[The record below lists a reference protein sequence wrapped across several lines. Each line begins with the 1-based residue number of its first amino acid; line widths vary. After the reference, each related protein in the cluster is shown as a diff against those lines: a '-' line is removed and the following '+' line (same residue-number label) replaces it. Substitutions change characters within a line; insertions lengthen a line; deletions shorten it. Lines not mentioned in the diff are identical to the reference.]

1 MSGIRVRL
9 FGSVKEIV
17 GSGEIEVPAAPGA
30 TTGSLLAGLIRAHPR
45 LEPWGEYLRVAVN
58 QEYAPGETPVAP
70 GDEVA
75 IIPPVSGG

>member
-17 GSGEIEVPAAPGA
+17 GSGEIEVSAAPGA
-30 TTGSLLAGLIRAHPR
+30 TTGSLLAGLIDAHPR
-45 LEPWGEYLRVAVN
+45 LAPWKEYLRVAVN
-58 QEYAPGETPVAP
+58 QEYAPVEAPVAP

-75 IIPPVSGG
+75 VIPPVSGG